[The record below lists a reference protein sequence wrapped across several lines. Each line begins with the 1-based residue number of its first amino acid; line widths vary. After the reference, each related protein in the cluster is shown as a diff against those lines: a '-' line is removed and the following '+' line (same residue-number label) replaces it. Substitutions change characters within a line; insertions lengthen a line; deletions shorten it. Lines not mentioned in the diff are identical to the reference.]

1 MFVFSRHKNLYSPE
15 LDRGIRFDDL
25 IYELGSREIWYNFN
39 KSIVEFN
46 LLLMTYMLA
55 TFKITKD

>member
-1 MFVFSRHKNLYSPE
+1 MFVFSRHKNIYSPE

-39 KSIVEFN
+39 KSIVELH

-55 TFKITKD
+55 TF